1 MTNTIYVT
9 TKADLIKSVLNIKK
23 GLDRITTYNIEMN
36 DVGLKENPELLYK
49 ILTYADGLCRINYC
63 YKNFH
68 YIFTKED
75 NIEDVTSTDLQL
87 STLQDKQ
94 NNSNSNTLSEEY
106 KPKFYDWQ
114 SFAVTYTDNKY
125 TVYQMIKELSYYI
138 SPVIDQT
145 RFINMLKN
153 RITVLNSIKDF
164 TPTVTQITGED
175 VQLGTYDFIYVLKP
189 QQRDAID
196 MLSEIL
202 NSKLQSE
209 IGYYIFIFKC
219 GKQWFTLSKHKE
231 ISLGYFTGNI
241 LNINGVYY
249 DFEKIK
255 EVLDNVHSN

>member
-1 MTNTIYVT
+1 MTNPIYIT
-9 TKADLIKSVLNIKK
+9 TKADLIKSVLNIKR

-68 YIFTKED
+68 YVFTKKD
-75 NIEDVTSTDLQL
+75 NIEDVTSTD
-87 STLQDKQ
+87 
-94 NNSNSNTLSEEY
+94 SNTLSEEY
-106 KPKFYDWQ
+106 KSKFYDWQ
-114 SFAVTYTDNKY
+114 SFAATYIDNKY
-125 TVYQMIKELSYYI
+125 KVYQMVKELSYYI

-164 TPTVTQITGED
+164 APTVMQITEEN
-175 VQLGTYDFIYVLKP
+175 VQLNTYDFIYVLKP

-196 MLSEIL
+196 MLSEVL

-231 ISLGYFTGNI
+231 ISIDYFTGNI

-249 DFEKIK
+249 DFEKVK
-255 EVLDNVHSN
+255 EVLNNVHSS